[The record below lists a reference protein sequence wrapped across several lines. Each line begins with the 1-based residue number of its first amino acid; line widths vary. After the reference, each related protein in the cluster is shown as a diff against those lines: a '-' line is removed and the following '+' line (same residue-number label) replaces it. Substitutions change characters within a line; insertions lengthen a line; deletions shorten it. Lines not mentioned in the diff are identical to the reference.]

1 MSREALQK
9 IQVGGSVEDRG
20 LRIVEAGAPKLDGAQ
35 DFDAL
40 PFAGNRDLGRMT
52 DSAPGGVQRG
62 VLPEAG
68 FVGENQRPVL
78 TAGFFLRR
86 G

>member
-1 MSREALQK
+1 MRCKALQE
-9 IQVGGSVEDRG
+9 IQVGGGIEDRG
-20 LRIVEAGAPKLDGAQ
+20 LGIVEAGAPELDGTQ

-40 PFAGNRDLGRMT
+40 AFAGDRDFGRMT

-68 FVGENQRPVL
+68 FVGENQCSVL
-78 TAGFFLRR
+78 AAGFFLRR